1 MIAYLKGKILKKT
14 DKGIIL
20 STGNIGYFVHMP
32 SPLLETKKN
41 LGEAEFFIH
50 SHIREDAF
58 DLYGFQTESELNF
71 FKDLIS
77 INGIGPKLAI
87 EIFSVPIAKIKA
99 AIVNE
104 DTDFICE
111 IRGIGQ
117 KTAKRI
123 VLELKSKI
131 EKESTGNLDTSY
143 SKDSKDLN
151 SDAIEALL
159 RLGYDRKQIAQ
170 TLRTIPKNT
179 TKAEEIITY
188 FLKNI

>member
-14 DKGIIL
+14 DRGIIL
-20 STGNIGYFVHMP
+20 STGNIGYFVHIS
-32 SPLLETKKN
+32 SPLLETKKDS
-41 LGEAEFFIH
+41 GEAEFFIH

-58 DLYGFQTESELNF
+58 DLYGFKTWSELNF

-77 INGIGPKLAI
+77 INGVGPKLAM
-87 EIFSVPIAKIKA
+87 EIFNLPIEKIKS
-99 AIVNE
+99 AIINE

-117 KTAKRI
+117 KTSKRI

-131 EKESTGNLDTSY
+131 EKENIENLDASY
-143 SKDSKDLN
+143 NKEFKNLN
-151 SDAIEALL
+151 SDAIEALS

-170 TLRTIPKNT
+170 TIRTMPKDI